1 MRKVSAIVVAAGA
14 GRRFGSA
21 KQFAL
26 LRGKEVLEWS
36 LEAIAGHPEVNEI
49 ILVLP
54 AEESGARYRERWSKI
69 AAVVPG
75 GERRQDSV
83 ARGFA
88 RVEAAPAGL
97 VLVHDGVRPLVSRE
111 VISRVIAKA
120 RETGAAVAAV
130 PVEDTIKEAA
140 GGFVVRTLERESLQR
155 IQTPQ
160 AFRYEVLDEAL
171 RRAREDGYYGTDE
184 AALVERTGHPVA
196 VVPGDPRNIK
206 ITMSGDLKIAE
217 AWLED

>member
-1 MRKVSAIVVAAGA
+1 MRQVSAVVVAAGA

-26 LRGKEVLEWS
+26 LRGKPVLERS
-36 LEAIAGHPEVNEI
+36 LEAIAGHPEVDEVV
-49 ILVLP
+49 LVLP
-54 AEESGARYRERWSKI
+54 AGESGAGYRKRWSKI
-69 AAVVPG
+69 AAVVRG
-75 GERRQDSV
+75 GEKRQDSV

-88 RVEAAPAGL
+88 RLQSGPDGL

-111 VISRVIAKA
+111 VISRVIGKA
-120 RETGAAVAAV
+120 AETGAAVPAV

-140 GGFVVRTLERESLQR
+140 GGFVVRTLEREGLRR

-160 AFRYEVLDEAL
+160 AFRYEVLEVAL
-171 RRAREDGYYGTDE
+171 RRARADGFYGTDE

-206 ITMSGDLKIAE
+206 ITTAADLRIAE
-217 AWLED
+217 AWLEN

>member
-1 MRKVSAIVVAAGA
+1 MKKVSAVVVAAGA

-26 LRGKEVLEWS
+26 LRGKPVLDRT
-36 LEAIAGHPEVNEI
+36 LDAVAGHPEVDEI
-49 ILVLP
+49 VLVLP
-54 AEESGARYRERWSKI
+54 AGVSGARYRKRWRKI
-69 AAVVPG
+69 AAVIRG
-75 GERRQDSV
+75 GDKRQDSV

-88 RVEAAPAGL
+88 RLKSGRGSL
-97 VLVHDGVRPLVSRE
+97 VLVHDGVRPLVGRE

-120 RETGAAVAAV
+120 RETGAAVAAI
-130 PVEDTIKEAA
+130 PVEDTVKEAA
-140 GGFVVRTLERESLQR
+140 GGFVVRTLERDGLRR

-160 AFRYEVLDEAL
+160 GFHYEVLGEAL
-171 RRAREDGYYGTDE
+171 RRAREDGFSGTDE
-184 AALVERTGHPVA
+184 ATLVERTGHPVA

-206 ITMSGDLKIAE
+206 ITTAADLRIAE

>member
-26 LRGKEVLEWS
+26 LRGKTVLETC
-36 LEAIAGHPEVNEI
+36 LEAIAGHPEVDELV
-49 ILVLP
+49 LVLP
-54 AEESGARYRERWSKI
+54 AGESGAQYRERWSKI
-69 AAVVPG
+69 IAVVRG
-75 GERRQDSV
+75 GEKRQDSV
-83 ARGFA
+83 AHGFA
-88 RVEAAPAGL
+88 RLGSGPADL

-111 VISRVIAKA
+111 VITRVISRAG
-120 RETGAAVAAV
+120 ETGAAVAAV

-140 GGFVVRTLERESLQR
+140 GGFVVRTLERDNMQH

-160 AFRYEVLDEAL
+160 AFRYEVLERAL
-171 RRAREDGYYGTDE
+171 WQAREDGFYGTDE

-196 VVPGDPRNIK
+196 VVPGDRRNIK
-206 ITMSGDLKIAE
+206 ITTAADLKIAE

>member
-1 MRKVSAIVVAAGA
+1 MKKVSAIIVAAGA

-26 LRGKEVLEWS
+26 LGGISVLERS
-36 LEAIAGHPEVNEI
+36 LDAFAAHPEVDEVV
-49 ILVLP
+49 LVLP
-54 AEESGARYRERWSKI
+54 AGEGGARYRKRWSKI
-69 AAVVPG
+69 IAVVRG

-83 ARGFA
+83 VRGFA
-88 RVEAAPAGL
+88 RLDSGPADL

-120 RETGAAVAAV
+120 EENGAAVAAV

-140 GGFVVRTLERESLQR
+140 GGIVVRTLDREKLQR

-160 AFRYEVLDEAL
+160 AFAYAVLDGAL
-171 RRAREDGYYGTDE
+171 RRAREEGFYGTDE
-184 AALVERTGHPVA
+184 AALVERTGYPVA
-196 VVPGDPRNIK
+196 VVQGERRNIK
-206 ITMSGDLKIAE
+206 ITTAADLKIAE
-217 AWLED
+217 ALLED

>member
-26 LRGKEVLEWS
+26 LRGKTVLEAC
-36 LEAIAGHPEVNEI
+36 LEAIAGHPEVDEI
-49 ILVLP
+49 VLVLP
-54 AEESGARYRERWSKI
+54 AGESGAQYRERWSKI
-69 AAVVPG
+69 VAVVRG
-75 GERRQDSV
+75 GEKRQDSV
-83 ARGFA
+83 AHGFA
-88 RVEAAPAGL
+88 RLGSGPADL

-111 VISRVIAKA
+111 VISRVISRAG
-120 RETGAAVAAV
+120 ETGAAVAAV

-140 GGFVVRTLERESLQR
+140 GGFVVRTLERDNLQH

-160 AFRYEVLDEAL
+160 AFRYKVLDGAL
-171 RRAREDGYYGTDE
+171 RRAREDGFYGTDE

-196 VVPGDPRNIK
+196 VVPGDRRNIK
-206 ITMSGDLKIAE
+206 ITTAADLKIAE

>member
-26 LRGKEVLEWS
+26 LGGKSVLQRS
-36 LEAIAGHPEVNEI
+36 LEAIAGHPEVDELV
-49 ILVLP
+49 LVLP
-54 AEESGARYRERWSKI
+54 AGESGAEYRERWSKI
-69 AAVVPG
+69 VAVVRG
-75 GERRQDSV
+75 GAKRQDSV
-83 ARGFA
+83 AYGFA
-88 RVEAAPAGL
+88 RLGSGPADL

-111 VISRVIAKA
+111 VISRVITKA
-120 RETGAAVAAV
+120 GETGAAVAAV

-140 GGFVVRTLERESLQR
+140 GGFVVRTLERDNLLH

-160 AFRYEVLDEAL
+160 AFSYEVLDRAL
-171 RRAREDGYYGTDE
+171 RRAREDGFYGTDE

-196 VVPGDPRNIK
+196 VVPGDRRNIK
-206 ITMSGDLKIAE
+206 ITTAADLKIAE

>member
-26 LRGKEVLEWS
+26 LGGKPVLERS
-36 LEAIAGHPEVNEI
+36 LQAIAGHPEVAELV
-49 ILVLP
+49 LVLP
-54 AEESGARYRERWSKI
+54 AGESGARYRERWNKI
-69 AAVVPG
+69 VAVVRG

-88 RVEAAPAGL
+88 RLKPVPAGL

-120 RETGAAVAAV
+120 GETGAAVAAV

-140 GGFVVRTLERESLQR
+140 GGFVVRTLERDHLLH

-160 AFRYEVLDEAL
+160 AFRYEVLDGAL
-171 RRAREDGYYGTDE
+171 RRAREDAFYGTDE

-196 VVPGDPRNIK
+196 VVAGDRRNIK
-206 ITMSGDLKIAE
+206 ITTAADLKIAE

>member
-36 LEAIAGHPEVNEI
+36 LQAIAGHPEVNEI

-54 AEESGARYRERWSKI
+54 AEESGARYRERWSQI

-83 ARGFA
+83 ARGFD
-88 RVEAAPAGL
+88 RVKPGPAGL

-111 VISRVIAKA
+111 VVSRVIAKVE
-120 RETGAAVAAV
+120 ETGAAVAAV

-140 GGFVVRTLERESLQR
+140 GGFVVRTLERDSLQR
-155 IQTPQ
+155 SQTPQ
-160 AFRYEVLDEAL
+160 AFRYEVLGEAL

-196 VVPGDPRNIK
+196 AVPGDPRNIK
-206 ITMSGDLKIAE
+206 ITTAADLKIAE